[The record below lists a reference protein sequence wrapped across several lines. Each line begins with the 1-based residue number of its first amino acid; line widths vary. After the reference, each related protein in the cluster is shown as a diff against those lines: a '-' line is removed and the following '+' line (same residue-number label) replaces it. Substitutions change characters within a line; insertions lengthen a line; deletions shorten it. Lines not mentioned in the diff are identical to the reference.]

1 MVSVVLSRSGNL
13 VPRVFPPLAH
23 CKGQEEGGPWIR
35 DCCSSA
41 RMVGVRQHLQAQFRR
56 VRETQRPSPPPPFRT
71 REVLLCAGG
80 FIAFI
85 ECCTKI
91 SCHKQSPNTR
101 QKVAKRLNFASSTE
115 QGRGQGEALCT
126 SPNLVPMVTMLS
138 LIFCSGNSTTGFG
151 DS

>member
-56 VRETQRPSPPPPFRT
+56 VRETQRPSPPPLPHPRGSFVCR
-71 REVLLCAGG
+71 RIHCFHRVL
-80 FIAFI
+80 
-85 ECCTKI
+85 
-91 SCHKQSPNTR
+91 HQ
-101 QKVAKRLNFASSTE
+101 
-115 QGRGQGEALCT
+115 
-126 SPNLVPMVTMLS
+126 NLLS
-138 LIFCSGNSTTGFG
+138 
-151 DS
+151 